1 MSCPTAT
8 KLSGRWRWAEGQR
21 GPPGSSHANVPAL
34 HPSPHPPPGSTFPF
48 SCLSPA
54 EKTNT
59 PEIRAILAEPREQS
73 PLSETRGCLPK
84 PRARQMGETALSGSP
99 SQGHMSYYGAHE
111 CCWLSPSREAAVWW
125 PAFPAGLGAAS
136 LHQATG
142 TSTCSYLCQ
151 PSTRTHGSGTIPGH
165 RALPTALFPR
175 KPLEIISCPAPA
187 APRNRSWLQL
197 PCSNQW
203 TKEQGLEAQGKSHW
217 HQHRTCTTGGSQHY
231 PPFLQEQVTKEP

>member
-1 MSCPTAT
+1 MSRGDCRAAPCSTRGTWATSKRDMSCPTAT

-99 SQGHMSYYGAHE
+99 SQGHMSYSTEHTSAAGCPPKQRGCSLVA
-111 CCWLSPSREAAVWW
+111 SIPSRIR
-125 PAFPAGLGAAS
+125 GS
-136 LHQATG
+136 L
-142 TSTCSYLCQ
+142 
-151 PSTRTHGSGTIPGH
+151 PSSGHGH
-165 RALPTALFPR
+165 
-175 KPLEIISCPAPA
+175 KH
-187 APRNRSWLQL
+187 LQL
-197 PCSNQW
+197 PVP
-203 TKEQGLEAQGKSHW
+203 T
-217 HQHRTCTTGGSQHY
+217 QHPDTRIWDHSRA
-231 PPFLQEQVTKEP
+231 